1 MNARRTLAT
10 SRRVLL
16 QLRHDPRTI
25 ALMVVVPCLLMAL
38 LRYIYDGQPGV
49 FQRVGPMLLA
59 IFPFIVMFVITSVAM
74 LRERTSGTLELLL
87 TKPLSK
93 GELLTGYALAF
104 GAAAVVQVAAAA
116 AITLGPL
123 GLDVHG
129 SAVCSWLWPSSTPC
143 WARRWVSS

>member
-1 MNARRTLAT
+1 
-10 SRRVLL
+10 
-16 QLRHDPRTI
+16 
-25 ALMVVVPCLLMAL
+25 
-38 LRYIYDGQPGV
+38 
-49 FQRVGPMLLA
+49 
-59 IFPFIVMFVITSVAM
+59 MFVITSVAM

-93 GELLTGYALAF
+93 GELLTGYAFAF